1 MPEQGPTRE
10 QIEAGLRVLVPMLTS
25 CTECD
30 TAEGQLCFD
39 CREWSEAAIAAVLTA
54 TDHLTRARHVREAV
68 EALSDERAV
77 SIAMFIANHQ
87 PRPRGVAEA
96 AALMRAAL
104 LDALTGE
111 K

>member
-10 QIEAGLRVLVPMLTS
+10 EIGRAEEAWYNTRKGTAYGGNLT
-25 CTECD
+25 
-30 TAEGQLCFD
+30 
-39 CREWSEAAIAAVLTA
+39 EAARNALIAAEP
-54 TDHLTRARHVREAV
+54 LTRARHVREAV

-77 SIAMFIANHQ
+77 SIARFIANHQ

-104 LDALTGE
+104 LDALGGTTPPLDETGG
-111 K
+111 KA